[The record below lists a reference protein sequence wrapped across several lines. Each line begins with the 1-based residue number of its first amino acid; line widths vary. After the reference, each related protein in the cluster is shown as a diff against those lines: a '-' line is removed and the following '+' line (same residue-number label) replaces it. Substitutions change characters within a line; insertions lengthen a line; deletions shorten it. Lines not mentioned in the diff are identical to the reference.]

1 MLITSDSKKL
11 RKTIYNR
18 INELSIQ
25 LKKTEKDRMNPKKD
39 EENKDEKLMK

>member
-1 MLITSDSKKL
+1 MLITIDSKKL
-11 RKTIYNR
+11 RQTIYNR

-25 LKKTEKDRMNPKKD
+25 LKKIEKDRMNPKKD